1 MNVSEHDYDNDP
13 KHQEA
18 LERVTMRLLNDRVAR
33 RKSAAH
39 AANTRA
45 RMGHA
50 PEDSTARTLA
60 DALADSYLR
69 TEALARAFTENSE
82 EPAGEEPAGEEPVS
96 EPAAFHG
103 DLKDAAL
110 KLRAQ
115 GLSYGQIARKLR
127 VNPSNARRWCLAHTA
142 PDTPDTPQQ
151 AQEQDTPVTG
161 HSNSQHPP
169 EVRARALK
177 LRAQGLTLSRVSKET
192 GVPKGTLHGW
202 FQLAGLTGYLPR
214 VAPEEPAPPAPVW
227 TLPLQA
233 ALAPEETLD
242 PAPAHTLARLAEIA
256 SLLKA
261 LEDERAKLLAP
272 LLQRRAALLQELA
285 ALSAA
290 IEGTQD

>member
-1 MNVSEHDYDNDP
+1 MNVSEHDYENDP

-82 EPAGEEPAGEEPVS
+82 EPVS

-115 GLSYGQIARKLR
+115 GLSYGQITRKLR

-161 HSNSQHPP
+161 HNNSQHPP

-177 LRAQGLTLSRVSKET
+177 LR
-192 GVPKGTLHGW
+192 
-202 FQLAGLTGYLPR
+202 
-214 VAPEEPAPPAPVW
+214 
-227 TLPLQA
+227 LQA

>member
-1 MNVSEHDYDNDP
+1 MNVSEHDYENDP

-39 AANTRA
+39 ASNTRA

-69 TEALARAFTENSE
+69 TEALARAFTENTG
-82 EPAGEEPAGEEPVS
+82 AGDEGAGDESASNE

-103 DLKDAAL
+103 DLKDAAI
-110 KLRAQ
+110 KLHAQ
-115 GLSYGQIARKLR
+115 GLTYAEIARRLR
-127 VNPSNARRWCLAHTA
+127 INPANARKWCLAHN
-142 PDTPDTPQQ
+142 
-151 AQEQDTPVTG
+151 AQEQHVTG
-161 HSNSQHPP
+161 HNNSPHPP

-177 LRAQGLTLSRVSKET
+177 LRAQGLSLSRVSKET
-192 GVPKGTLHGW
+192 GVPKGTLHDW
-202 FQLAGLTGYLPR
+202 FRLAGLTGYLPPL
-214 VAPEEPAPPAPVW
+214 APAPTEPTEQAPVW
-227 TLPLQA
+227 TAPLQA
-233 ALAPEETLD
+233 ALEPEEPLD

-256 SLLKA
+256 AQIKA

-285 ALSAA
+285 ALNSAL
-290 IEGTQD
+290 EGTQD

>member
-1 MNVSEHDYDNDP
+1 VNVSEHDYENDP

-161 HSNSQHPP
+161 HNNSQHPP

-214 VAPEEPAPPAPVW
+214 VEPEEPAPPAPVW

-233 ALAPEETLD
+233 ALAPEEPLD